1 MALFPS
7 MTSDLLAIAEHSIRS
22 LASRRGNEYAMA
34 AARIAFGG
42 IWASGITRLLS
53 ELPEDKHPRAEQLL
67 EGLAHIL
74 SNHAQVEAILLTADA
89 VQLTAD
95 GLAIADD
102 VDLGSK
108 TPAAGVH

>member
-1 MALFPS
+1 
-7 MTSDLLAIAEHSIRS
+7 MTADLMAIAEHSIRS
-22 LASRRGNEYAMA
+22 LAGRKGNEYALA

-42 IWASGITRLLS
+42 IWAAGITRLLC

-67 EGLAHIL
+67 QGLACIL
-74 SNHAQVEAILLTADA
+74 SNHVAVESMLLKTDP

-102 VDLGSK
+102 VDLGGK